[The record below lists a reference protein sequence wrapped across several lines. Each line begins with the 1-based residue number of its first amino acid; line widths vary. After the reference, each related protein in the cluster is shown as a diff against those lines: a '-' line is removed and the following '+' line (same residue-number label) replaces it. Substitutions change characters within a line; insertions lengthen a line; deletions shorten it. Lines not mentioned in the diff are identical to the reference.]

1 MEPATG
7 EVSDPDFTTHLAV
20 ASRMVGAAPA
30 DLLAACALNGWG
42 APGARV
48 YQVPANFS
56 VGDWLYMPAT
66 DALGVVNAVGSADPR
81 YLTIRLIEEYR
92 AGPQKIIDLPQGQAS
107 PSSLRPESHGRA
119 YGFCLPGCRRSEA
132 FLALCAN
139 LPDRLADLGYLE
151 IDGQW
156 LIDVDRSLLADFR
169 SRGPLDRSFA
179 EELLRR
185 RLDAVDPVAPS
196 SPWERFRWLLTQS
209 GLSRAYVA
217 GTGIIL
223 AGDWLVF
230 PDDAFGFVD
239 SLPKPLGT
247 ELIVSVSVYPLGPLG
262 PNGVERREVRFSQS
276 MGRAAV
282 LDVFE
287 SNESPF
293 MRRRLQISN
302 FILALTGAEPIAV
315 DVEPERPEQDFAG
328 PIKPDLIVEDLP
340 VQVYEFVKPV
350 NKRFRDFS
358 KLRSVFL
365 LDTGWS
371 YRIMVTTEIMDGYDP
386 TLIQSYCDYLG
397 LEVGSDTTYKSS
409 VDGLPSITVSRRKHA
424 RRHEAWISGLDGVF
438 DRLGLEA
445 GDYVFIGFQR
455 DVFTI
460 YTRRWQELSDRN
472 ALGELLWS
480 CGLDPHDEQLR
491 MRPWGRLARVLGMEG
506 SSREQVGIALLTR
519 SDDYRLDLLDNARA
533 DSHVVAKPWPS
544 TWRFLS
550 PKSPGPLFKLMN
562 AEDVRVAI
570 GWANAQD
577 LTGPQRWVTSP
588 DGVVWAQFDA
598 GDRGGLP
605 TDHEIRQ
612 LIELPPSGM
621 TAVTDEWI
629 QWACAEHNAC
639 RLALVDHINWSLTL
653 TSDGWTYDGNSAA
666 GSLLAALETLP
677 LSAKPARD
685 ADFPDHAI
693 PQYPRRALDFRL
705 AERQATRL
713 GLVVL
718 RGVQDVGIRGEFAD
732 GRRSEGL
739 TLVQAFG

>member
-1 MEPATG
+1 MEPASG
-7 EVSDPDFTTHLAV
+7 EVSEPDFTTHLAV

-48 YQVPANFS
+48 YQAAANFS

-66 DALGVVNAVGSADPR
+66 DALGLVTAVGSADTR
-81 YLTIRLIEEYR
+81 YLTVRLIEEYR
-92 AGPQKIIDLPQGQAS
+92 AGPQKTIDLPKGTAS
-107 PSSLRPESHGRA
+107 PSSLRPDSHGRA

-139 LPDRLADLGYLE
+139 LPDHLAELGYLE

-169 SRGPLDRSFA
+169 SQGPLDRSFA

-185 RLDAVDPVAPS
+185 RLDAIDPVAPS
-196 SPWERFRWLLTQS
+196 SPLERFRWLMTQS

-217 GTGIIL
+217 GTGIVL

-230 PDDAFGFVD
+230 ADDAFGFVD
-239 SLPKPLGT
+239 SLPKSLGT

-262 PNGVERREVRFSQS
+262 PNAVERREVRFSQS
-276 MGRAAV
+276 MRRATV

-287 SNESPF
+287 SQESPF
-293 MRRRLQISN
+293 VRRRLQISN
-302 FILALTGAEPIAV
+302 FILALTGAEAV
-315 DVEPERPEQDFAG
+315 AIDVETERPEQASAG
-328 PIKPDLIVEDLP
+328 AVKPDPIVEDLP
-340 VQVYEFVKPV
+340 VQVYEFVKSV

-371 YRIMVTTEIMDGYDP
+371 YRIMVTNEIMDGYDP

-397 LEVGSDTTYKSS
+397 LEAGSDKTYKSS
-409 VDGLPSITVSRRKHA
+409 DERLPSITVSRRKHA
-424 RRHEAWISGLDGVF
+424 KRHEAWISGLDGVF
-438 DRLGLEA
+438 DELGLEA
-445 GDYVFIGFQR
+445 GDYVFISFQR

-460 YTRRWQELSDRN
+460 YVRRYQELTDRSV
-472 ALGELLWS
+472 LGELLWS

-491 MRPWGRLARVLGMEG
+491 VRPWDRLARVLGMEG
-506 SSREQVGIALLTR
+506 SSREQVRSALLTR
-519 SDDYRLDLLDNARA
+519 GDSYRLDLLDNARA
-533 DSHVVAKPWPS
+533 DSQVVAKPWPS

-550 PKSPGPLFKLMN
+550 PKSPGPLLKLMN
-562 AEDVRVAI
+562 AEDIRVAI
-570 GWANAQD
+570 GWANAQN

-588 DGVVWAQFDA
+588 DGVVWAQFEV
-598 GDRGGLP
+598 GDRDGLP
-605 TDHEIRQ
+605 TDQAIRQ
-612 LIELPPSGM
+612 LIERPPSGM

-629 QWACAEHNAC
+629 RWACAEHNAC
-639 RLALVDHINWSLTL
+639 RLALVDQVEWVLTL
-653 TSDGWTYDGNSAA
+653 TSDGWTYDGNPASD
-666 GSLLAALETLP
+666 SLLAALEKLP
-677 LSAKPARD
+677 QSAKPARD
-685 ADFPDHAI
+685 LHFPDHAI
-693 PQYPRRALDFRL
+693 PQYPRRGLDFRL

-718 RGVQDVGIRGEFAD
+718 RGIQDVGIRGEFTD
-732 GRRSEGL
+732 GRHSEGL